1 MRPRPITRPSASRAR
16 PHLTGERAWP
26 SAAGERGRARGR
38 TCGRAWPRLTG
49 ARAGPSAAGERGRDQ
64 GRTRGGGVDGCRPDV
79 HAPPEYNVPMEPHTS
94 VAIWNDGILTM
105 YESTQGVHSFQAG
118 LAPLFGLE
126 RNGSGSSRR
135 TWAADLAQSSRFTRR
150 PSSRRWR
157 RANCP
162 VAP

>member
-1 MRPRPITRPSASRAR
+1 MSEAEI
-16 PHLTGERAWP
+16 E
-26 SAAGERGRARGR
+26 GR
-38 TCGRAWPRLTG
+38 TCGRAWLRLTG
-49 ARAGPSAAGERGRDQ
+49 ERAGPSWQVGEAEIEAALAAASTVVDQ
-64 GRTRGGGVDGCRPDV
+64 DV
-79 HAPPEYNVPMEPHTS
+79 HGSEYNVPMEPHTL

-126 RNGSGSSRR
+126 PPERVRVTSPYVGGGFGSKLEVH
-135 TWAADLAQSSRFTRR
+135 A

-157 RANCP
+157 HANCP